1 MRSWNRLEET
11 MNRNGKKTTLIF
23 MALLL
28 VVAGPIGCGGGGGG
42 GDSSSGTPAKTP
54 PKPTTQQGP
63 AIMLASDKPTVRVG
77 EDTVQTIEVKSLQ
90 DAYYAA
96 FDVRYDPQV
105 LEYRQAEEG
114 GFLKSDGSSGT
125 IFQVA
130 LVDGDEG
137 RLKVGIARLATSSGI
152 DGDGTLAKLT
162 FKAIGAGSP
171 GIAFMGPNEIRNF
184 NDQKI
189 GVLSWKPSGVN
200 VVQ

>member
-1 MRSWNRLEET
+1 MEET
-11 MNRNGKKTTLIF
+11 MSQNGKKTTLIF
-23 MALLL
+23 IALFLIVGGL
-28 VVAGPIGCGGGGGG
+28 IGCGGGGGG
-42 GDSSSGTPAKTP
+42 DSSDGTPS
-54 PKPTTQQGP
+54 TQQGS
-63 AIMLASDKPTVRVG
+63 AVMLASDKPTVRVG
-77 EDTVQTIEVKSLQ
+77 EETVQTIEVQSLK

-114 GFLKSDGSSGT
+114 GFLRNGGSSNT

-130 LVDGDEG
+130 LVEG
-137 RLKVGIARLATSSGI
+137 NAGHLKVGITRLAAPSGI
-152 DGDGTLAKLT
+152 GGDGTLAKLT

-171 GIAFMGPNEIRNF
+171 GIAFIGPNEIRNV

-189 GVLSWKPSGVN
+189 EVLTWKPSAVS